1 MGDLSPALN
10 FLVCM
15 DLLLK
20 EILVQFWYKFDSI
33 LPVNSQAG
41 VAPRQLRGWQRPR
54 TVPNWSFDVVTL
66 FWRQREFN
74 SVAMVRQFQ
83 VAYEPENCHI

>member
-1 MGDLSPALN
+1 
-10 FLVCM
+10 M

-20 EILVQFWYKFDSI
+20 EILVQFWNKFDSI
-33 LPVNSQAG
+33 LPVNSQA
-41 VAPRQLRGWQRPR
+41 QFRGWQRPK

-66 FWRQREFN
+66 FWRRREFN